1 MTNSTVDSFISHST
15 IPASKVT
22 PVLTESSTFDP
33 LISAESGSLKDLES
47 LLQSTFH
54 KGPTGITA
62 AVSNVAEEQ
71 QQVATKISTQTSLTT
86 NDELVDLKSMIL
98 NLSRTLLTKMNVI
111 ESKIDEHC
119 QQTRR
124 INNLLTNTVL
134 PSIIDITD
142 IISETLPQPVDE
154 RIQTKLERI
163 QSGIRL
169 TQQSSPSAIETK
181 DLMDL

>member
-1 MTNSTVDSFISHST
+1 M
-15 IPASKVT
+15 T

-33 LISAESGSLKDLES
+33 LISTESGSLKDLEN

-54 KGPTGITA
+54 KGPTGVA
-62 AVSNVAEEQ
+62 SVVSNVAEEQ
-71 QQVATKISTQTSLTT
+71 QPPTKISTQTSLTT

-134 PSIIDITD
+134 PSIVDITD
-142 IISETLPQPVDE
+142 IISETLPRPVDE

-163 QSGIRL
+163 QTGIRL